1 MVLGRLVIHFG
12 RFVQKFNSK
21 WIKDFNVRPETLKLL
36 EENMG
41 KQFKILVQAVVFLER
56 TPKAQETK
64 AKIDKWDYM
73 KLKGFC
79 I

>member
-1 MVLGRLVIHFG
+1 
-12 RFVQKFNSK
+12 
-21 WIKDFNVRPETLKLL
+21 
-36 EENMG
+36 MG